1 MFKIVSLQ
9 LRAILVRG
17 AGLYR
22 LGLLAGMGVFVALTA
37 GLFFQA
43 LTGAAGEAARANRM
57 LAAIGGNGVAELGFF
72 GAMALG
78 FCYAMFDLL
87 GAKPAHAQARLR
99 LAAEVMFALA
109 ALAALLRWRPEY
121 RAAVA

>member
-22 LGLLAGMGVFVALTA
+22 LGLLAGMGMFVALTA

-57 LAAIGGNGVAELGFF
+57 LAAISGNGVAELGFF

-87 GAKPAHAQARLR
+87 VGASPAHAQARLR

-109 ALAALLRWRPEY
+109 ALAAIAALAAWNIALL
-121 RAAVA
+121 